1 MFTGIIQALGSVKEV
16 KIKNKEMTLTI
27 TLPKVFK
34 NVKNGNS
41 IAVNGVC
48 LTVTKKIKNN
58 VTFFCQR
65 ETIEITN
72 LKNLKKGS
80 QANLERAMT
89 LNDELGGHMVQ
100 GHVDLIGTCK
110 KIETIGEGWR
120 YWVGFSKRP
129 NGLVLKG
136 SVALDGISL
145 TISRLHATKM
155 AVDIIPFTYENTNI
169 QLWEVGTQVNI
180 ETDVIGKYVESYMRA
195 IKK

>member
-1 MFTGIIQALGSVKEV
+1 MFTGIIKALGKIKDV
-16 KIKNKEMTLTI
+16 KIKNQEMTLTI
-27 TLPKVFK
+27 SLPHIFK

-48 LTVTKKIKNN
+48 LTVIKKVRNN

-72 LKNLKKGS
+72 LKNLKKES
-80 QANLERAMT
+80 LVNLESAMT

-110 KIETIGEGWR
+110 KIEVIGEGYR

-129 NGLVLKG
+129 RGLVLKG

-145 TISRLHATKM
+145 TISRLHTSKL

-169 QLWEVGTQVNI
+169 KLWEIGTKVNI

>member
-1 MFTGIIQALGSVKEV
+1 MFTGIIKALGNIKEI
-16 KIKNKEMTLTI
+16 KIKNQEMTLTI
-27 TLPKVFK
+27 SLPSIFK
-34 NVKNGNS
+34 KVKNGNS

-48 LTVTKKIKNN
+48 LTVIKKVKNN

-72 LKNLKKGS
+72 LQNLKKGS
-80 QANLERAMT
+80 LVNLESAMT

-100 GHVDLIGTCK
+100 GHIDLIGTCK
-110 KIETIGEGWR
+110 KIEIIGEGYR
-120 YWVGFSKRP
+120 YWIGFSKRP
-129 NGLVLKG
+129 KGLVLKG

-145 TISRLHATKM
+145 TISRLHVSKL

-169 QLWEVGTQVNI
+169 KLWQIGTQVNV

-195 IKK
+195 IKT